1 VIPRIRL
8 LIALLMLGAGLALGS
23 PARAATPAGDEDR
36 QILVMLQM
44 PATHYRPGS
53 GYAGIYGD
61 LAIRAADRRKA
72 RGIAG
77 RHGLQLKDGWPMPIL
92 GVDCYVMVAP
102 AGRPIDQIVEAV
114 GREPGVAWSQ
124 RMNEFKVNGSPSSPR
139 ADPLFAA
146 QPTAIQWRLRD
157 LQRVATGRGAKIAIV
172 DSQVDVRHPDLSG
185 QFIADRNFA
194 GDPAQGA
201 ESHGTNVAGIIG
213 AKPGNGIGVVGI
225 APGAR
230 LMALRACREFR
241 GGRLAGQ
248 TLCSSIALAR
258 AIQFA
263 IENDADVINLSL
275 SGPSD
280 LLIAKLVGIA
290 LARRITVVAA
300 FDKALPAGG
309 FPAAQRGVIPVI
321 DETAQAIP
329 PGVYGAPGRD
339 LPTTQAGGGWCLVAG
354 SSFAA
359 AEVSGLAALALERG
373 KRPAAA
379 YLVRTSSGRIEACAT
394 ILGSASRCGQIN

>member
-1 VIPRIRL
+1 
-8 LIALLMLGAGLALGS
+8 
-23 PARAATPAGDEDR
+23 
-36 QILVMLQM
+36 
-44 PATHYRPGS
+44 
-53 GYAGIYGD
+53 
-61 LAIRAADRRKA
+61 
-72 RGIAG
+72 
-77 RHGLQLKDGWPMPIL
+77 
-92 GVDCYVMVAP
+92 MVVP
-102 AGRPIDQIVEAV
+102 AGRPVDQIVEAV
-114 GREPGVAWSQ
+114 AREPGVAWSQ

-339 LPTTQAGGGWCLVAG
+339 LPTTQAGGGWCLVTG

>member
-8 LIALLMLGAGLALGS
+8 FFALLMLGAGLALGS
-23 PARAATPAGDEDR
+23 PAQAATPASDEDR

-53 GYAGIYGD
+53 GYAGSYGD

-92 GVDCYVMVAP
+92 GVDCYVMVVP
-102 AGRPIDQIVEAV
+102 AGRPVDQIVEAV
-114 GREPGVAWSQ
+114 AREPGVAWSQ
-124 RMNEFKVNGSPSSPR
+124 RMNEFKVNASPSAPR

-157 LQRVATGRGAKIAIV
+157 LQRLATGRGAKIAIV

-185 QFIADRNFA
+185 QFIVDRNFA
-194 GDPAQGA
+194 GDPVQGA
-201 ESHGTNVAGIIG
+201 ENHGTNVAGIIG
-213 AKPGNGIGVVGI
+213 AKPGNGIGLVGI

-241 GGRLAGQ
+241 DGRLSGQ
-248 TLCSSIALAR
+248 TLCNSIALAR

-280 LLIAKLVGIA
+280 LLMAKLVGIA

-300 FDKALPAGG
+300 FDRALPAGG
-309 FPAAQRGVIPVI
+309 FPAALRGVIPVI

-339 LPTTQAGGGWCLVAG
+339 LPTTQAGGGWCLVTG

-373 KRPAAA
+373 KRPAANF
-379 YLVRTSSGRIEACAT
+379 VRTGSGRIEPCAT